1 VELRTVNLNLF
12 EGDVTWVD
20 AARQDYFRERL
31 LREQEE
37 LQRRIRS
44 SEETG
49 LGMSLRDAVGELSL
63 YDNHPADIGSEVFE
77 RSKDL
82 ALKEDAELKLR
93 AIKDALI
100 KMESGRYGYCDLCG
114 APIPLERLAAVPYT
128 TMCRRC
134 KGEQEEQAG
143 ERVRPVEEEALQ
155 DPWARAENESIIYDR
170 EDAWQDAAQH
180 GLSTETEPL
189 EGEDRGGVVDVDQIP
204 YHKENGVNYRD
215 YRTKR

>member
-1 VELRTVNLNLF
+1 M
-12 EGDVTWVD
+12 D
-20 AARQDYFRERL
+20 ATRQDYFRERL

-128 TMCRRC
+128 TMCQRC

-143 ERVRPVEEEALQ
+143 ERLRPVEEEALQ
-155 DPWARAENESIIYDR
+155 DPWARAEDESIIYDR

-189 EGEDRGGVVDVDQIP
+189 EGEDRGGVVDVDQLP
-204 YHKENGVNYRD
+204 YYKENGVNYRD
-215 YRTKR
+215 YRPKR